1 MSLNDQDL
9 VSKVILR
16 DRAACQEFV
25 QCFCPVIHKAAA
37 RVFAKQSD
45 RARSMIGSIEDAVQ
59 QVVIHLWENDF
70 ARLRKYDA
78 TRGPLVAWIWTV
90 AKNEISRS
98 IRGAASQPHSEFSDD
113 QTAEVPSSLPTP
125 LDVEG
130 RDALTRLW
138 QELEQEL
145 DETDQALL
153 QMRFLD
159 ELPTSVLCE
168 ALRITPD
175 ALYQRVRRLK
185 LLLAEVGRKLDL

>member
-25 QCFCPVIHKAAA
+25 QRVCPVIHAAAA
-37 RVFAKQSD
+37 RVFAQQPD
-45 RARSMIGSIEDAVQ
+45 RTRSMIGSVEDAVQ
-59 QVVIHLWENDF
+59 QVFIHVWENDF

-78 TRGPLVAWIWTV
+78 TRGPLVGWMWTV

-98 IRGAASQPHSEFSDD
+98 VRGAASQPHSEFSDD

-125 LDVEG
+125 QDVEG
-130 RDALTRLW
+130 RDALKRLW

-153 QMRFLD
+153 QMRLLD
-159 ELPTSVLCE
+159 EQPTAVVCA

-185 LLLAEVGRKLDL
+185 LLVNEIGRKLDL